1 LKGLHEVDT
10 YGKHILVD
18 IWIKEDIP
26 PSLRS
31 IMVQC
36 AVATGATIM
45 TEAQHQFTPYG
56 ETGAFILSESHLT
69 WHTFPEK
76 KYISIDCYTC
86 GNVCDPKKILEILE
100 THFTIED
107 DAIKFIERGIR

>member
-1 LKGLHEVDT
+1 VDT

-26 PSLRS
+26 PSGKLRD
-31 IMVQC
+31 IMRQC
-36 AVATGATIM
+36 AIATGATIM
-45 TEAQHQFTPYG
+45 TEASHQFEPQG

-69 WHTFPEK
+69 WHSFPEH

-86 GNVCDPKKILEILE
+86 GKVCDPKKVLEILAM
-100 THFTIED
+100 HFTIED
-107 DAIKFIERGIR
+107 DAVKFIERGVR